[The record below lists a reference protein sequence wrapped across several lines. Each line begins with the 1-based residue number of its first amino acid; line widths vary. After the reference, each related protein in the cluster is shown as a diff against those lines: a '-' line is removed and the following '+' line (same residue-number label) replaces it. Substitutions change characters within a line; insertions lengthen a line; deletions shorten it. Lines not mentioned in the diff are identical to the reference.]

1 MAVQQ
6 FDELN
11 TLRGYAE
18 IWFEKTQMPEN
29 ARKKRVDLCM
39 NFTELM
45 LLLFYMI
52 TEQELEDFEYVPFL
66 KERLVI
72 IANNYIGVDNI
83 AYVNNWAEK
92 QAKIIIDNTLEMY
105 EGEIED
111 ETAENEEKEAE
122 AKKKEREEH
131 KQESQSNESR
141 HFEEFDVDI
150 PNSQYPTSKVRALLL
165 AIECTT
171 SVSNYA
177 DYYDAVKSG
186 KTRKVWMTL
195 SDNRVRESHILTQ
208 GQERP
213 INMTFNVNGS
223 EMIIPGDLTYDP
235 DMKEIYNCRCYCEYY

>member
-18 IWFEKTQMPEN
+18 IWFEKTQMQEN

-52 TEQELEDFEYVPFL
+52 TDQELEDFEYVPFL

-83 AYVNNWAEK
+83 AYVNDWAEK
-92 QAKIIIDNTLEMY
+92 QAKIIIDNTLEMC
-105 EGEIED
+105 EGEIEA

-122 AKKKEREEH
+122 AKKKER
-131 KQESQSNESR
+131 
-141 HFEEFDVDI
+141 
-150 PNSQYPTSKVRALLL
+150 
-165 AIECTT
+165 
-171 SVSNYA
+171 
-177 DYYDAVKSG
+177 
-186 KTRKVWMTL
+186 
-195 SDNRVRESHILTQ
+195 
-208 GQERP
+208 
-213 INMTFNVNGS
+213 
-223 EMIIPGDLTYDP
+223 
-235 DMKEIYNCRCYCEYY
+235 